1 MNFVV
6 GLLLLVM
13 KDEENREEKVFWLMD
28 TLINN
33 ILPGTVTFSK
43 LQMLTDLV
51 YVLCELCVLTFIFT
65 FKTLMCPQQWEM
77 QNWIFGLVLKASI
90 LEMSYSY
97 FILISKTYY
106 LLFYLFVGH
115 KGGLNCETLLYNF
128 CYQITITLTCVLY
141 SFCYQITITLTCAL

>member
-65 FKTLMCPQQWEM
+65 FKTLMCPQQ
-77 QNWIFGLVLKASI
+77 
-90 LEMSYSY
+90 
-97 FILISKTYY
+97 
-106 LLFYLFVGH
+106 
-115 KGGLNCETLLYNF
+115 
-128 CYQITITLTCVLY
+128 
-141 SFCYQITITLTCAL
+141 